1 MRVLYS
7 EHFEGI
13 NEKASRATGVSS
25 NGEFWILHVLET
37 IKKLEG
43 MPKNVHIASP
53 IDHEDEAGNK
63 SIDKAQEA
71 LTRLKIVCRT
81 LIIGTILIAHSV
93 YRWTTRTNTPSAA
106 PSYFWLGPSY
116 NNIVPPV
123 TGKTKRVRMR
133 TNRT

>member
-1 MRVLYS
+1 MAELTGQSSSVKSGEAAHTNAPRELYS
-7 EHFEGI
+7 EHFEGT

-53 IDHEDEAGNK
+53 IDYEDEVGNK

-81 LIIGTILIAHSV
+81 LVIGTILVAHSV
-93 YRWTTRTNTPSAA
+93 YR
-106 PSYFWLGPSY
+106 
-116 NNIVPPV
+116 
-123 TGKTKRVRMR
+123 
-133 TNRT
+133 